1 MCFDGSLGE
10 GKGDLKSLLRV
21 MTGAAV
27 TAALWAPSGQ
37 ARALE
42 ERCNVGEPGFVA
54 GGYAVQ
60 ANRWNSHGEICVT
73 FGRGTS
79 WTVSR
84 STMDWGKLQNGAPPG
99 AYPNIGTAIAD
110 ERLPLRIDSPQDIRT
125 TWDIT
130 LAEGDYN
137 ASYDIWYHPD
147 AGACRSNSPYIVANG
162 GALEIM
168 VWLNS
173 PGIDPSPSWKIADG
187 VTVGDRVYDLYKFQG
202 PTGQVGLIYDM
213 RRPTTRI
220 EDFALKPFSDDA
232 AARGFQRKDAY
243 LCKVQAGFE
252 VTRNG
257 TGLRTNEFALHI
269 GRGATKTP
277 GMEGVPL
284 PGRSPGAG
292 SSPASP
298 GASSPAPSG
307 SSAPPSAAREGEK
320 HREPIGFLLLGL
332 PVIAGLTASAWW
344 WRRGA
349 RR

>member
-1 MCFDGSLGE
+1 M
-10 GKGDLKSLLRV
+10 KSLLGV
-21 MTGAAV
+21 VTGAALLSALA
-27 TAALWAPSGQ
+27 TSGAASGAG
-37 ARALE
+37 ARAAG
-42 ERCNVGEPGFVA
+42 ERCNTGEPGFVA

-60 ANRWNSHGEICVT
+60 ANRWNSRGDICVT

-79 WTVSR
+79 WRVSR
-84 STMDWGKLQNGAPPG
+84 STMDWGALQNGSPPG
-99 AYPNIGTAIAD
+99 AYPNIGTALAD
-110 ERLPLRIDSPQDIRT
+110 KRLPLRVDSPKDIRT

-147 AGACRSNSPYIVANG
+147 AGACRSTAPYIVANG

-168 VWLNS
+168 IWLAS

-187 VTVGDRVYDLYKFQG
+187 VDVGGRIYDLYKFQG

-213 RRPTTRI
+213 RQQTTRI
-220 EDFALKPFSDDA
+220 ANFALKPFADDA
-232 AARGFQRKDAY
+232 AARGFQNRDAY

-257 TGLRTNEFALHI
+257 VGLRTNEFALHI
-269 GRGATKTP
+269 GRAVGAKP
-277 GMEGVPL
+277 SAGLEGVPL
-284 PGRSPGAG
+284 PGPSKSAATGP
-292 SSPASP
+292 SAS
-298 GASSPAPSG
+298 
-307 SSAPPSAAREGEK
+307 PSAAPAPTGPGPGATLTAAKDGGGSGPSR
-320 HREPIGFLLLGL
+320 FLLLGL
-332 PVIAGLTASAWW
+332 PLVVGAAASAWW